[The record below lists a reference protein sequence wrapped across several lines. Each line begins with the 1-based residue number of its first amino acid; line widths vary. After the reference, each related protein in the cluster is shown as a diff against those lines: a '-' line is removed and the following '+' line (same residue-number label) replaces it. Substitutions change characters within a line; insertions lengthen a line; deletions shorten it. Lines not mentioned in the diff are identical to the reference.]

1 MTLSQWVAICGFPL
15 VTLVTIITV
24 VIRIREIVKLQTIL
38 DESIILVPLH
48 KSSKPMIFASLVVSI
63 LAIGS
68 LAGLILNLGVLVESV
83 AYASIFIIC
92 LSFIGLIASMRRFR
106 MAVTESG
113 VLVPYRFMKWEHIHD
128 YGLGDGEIFFTSTK
142 YGQPSVALTTPRLK
156 FSESDQDKLK
166 HLLDVNSNINK

>member
-1 MTLSQWVAICGFPL
+1 MTLSQWVTLIGFPL
-15 VTLVTIITV
+15 VTVVTLITV
-24 VIRIREIVKLQTIL
+24 VILIRKTIRLQSIL

-48 KSSKPMIFASLVVSI
+48 KSNKPMIFASLVVSI

-68 LAGLILNLGVLVESV
+68 LAGLVLNIGALVESV
-83 AYASIFIIC
+83 AYLSLFIIC
-92 LSFIGLIASMRRFR
+92 LSFIGLIACMRRFR

-128 YGLGDGEIFFTSTK
+128 YALGEGEIFFTSTK
-142 YGQPSVALTTPRLK
+142 NVQPSVAYTTPRLK

>member
-1 MTLSQWVAICGFPL
+1 MTLSEWVALFGFPL
-15 VTLVTIITV
+15 VMIVTLITV
-24 VIRIREIVKLQTIL
+24 VIRIRETVKLQSIL

-48 KSSKPMIFASLVVSI
+48 KSSKPMIFASLVVST
-63 LAIGS
+63 LALGS
-68 LAGLILNLGVLVESV
+68 LAGLIINLGALVESV

-92 LSFIGLIASMRRFR
+92 LSFIGLIACMRRFR

-113 VLVPYRFMKWEHIHD
+113 VLVPYRFMKWEYIYD
-128 YGLGDGEIFFTSTK
+128 YALGEGEIFFTSTK
-142 YGQPSVALTTPRLK
+142 NGQPSVAYTTPRLK